1 MNPGFATHLQDA
13 FRRFGPVD
21 VRRMFGGLGVYRE
34 GLMFALVVDEVLY
47 LKADEAM
54 AAALAALGRN
64 PFEYMRAGRRVT
76 IGSFWQAPDE
86 VLEDAQAAAEWGR
99 RAYDAALRAAA
110 SKSRRRPAARTREA
124 N

>member
-64 PFEYMRAGRRVT
+64 PFE
-76 IGSFWQAPDE
+76 
-86 VLEDAQAAAEWGR
+86 
-99 RAYDAALRAAA
+99 
-110 SKSRRRPAARTREA
+110 
-124 N
+124 

>member
-1 MNPGFATHLQDA
+1 MNPEFAVHLHDA

-21 VRRMFGGLGVYRE
+21 VRRMFSGLGVYRD

-54 AAALAALGRN
+54 AAALAALGRK
-64 PFEYMRAGRRVT
+64 PFEYSRAGRRVT

-86 VLEDAQAAAEWGR
+86 VLEDADAAAAWGR
-99 RAYDAALRAAA
+99 RAYDAALRAA
-110 SKSRRRPAARTREA
+110 STKPDRKRRK
-124 N
+124 NLSG